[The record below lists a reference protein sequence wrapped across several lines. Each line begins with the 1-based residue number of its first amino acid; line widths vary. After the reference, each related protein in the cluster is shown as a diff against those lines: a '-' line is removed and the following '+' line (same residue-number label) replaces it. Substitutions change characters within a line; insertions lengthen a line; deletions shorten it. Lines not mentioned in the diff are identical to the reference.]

1 MKISV
6 FKDLFKSKEVPYIV
20 DLEKIIQR
28 IKVGKSKDVI
38 DKIRSSKN
46 KELKT
51 ALKNTLPS
59 ILFAGE
65 FSQRNSNS
73 LVNHSGLMVVDFD
86 GYPSK
91 EDMAANLELL
101 KQNNH
106 FILLFISPSGGG
118 IKGVVKIPK
127 ATKETHVKYFKA
139 FHAAFKYD
147 HFDNSNCNVD
157 RVCFES
163 YDPDIYVNYDAVV
176 FEPEINDN
184 GYDRTERIPLLPI
197 DDEDKIISK
206 IMAFNWHKS
215 FVEGQRNSFVFDLAG
230 AFCEYGISQTT
241 ALGYIQ
247 NNVTYGDF
255 SDKECEAAIK
265 SAYRSR
271 KANTKFFEDYA
282 KIERIKVDLKKGK
295 IEVVKTH
302 KISEEAFDYI
312 SEEIESNQFWHINEK
327 GKVTVNPLKYKLF
340 LENNGYKKHFPNGGD
355 KPIFVYVNSNKV
367 EISNVNKIKD
377 FVLDFL
383 MSNHEIEVWNY
394 CAAYQNLFS
403 ENYLNMLDSI
413 DLMMLN
419 DTKEKSFIA
428 YQNGILE
435 ITKDEIKLVDYIDV
449 DGYVWSSHIL
459 PRDFVVIEENV
470 NDYSKFINNI
480 SNGDSLPF
488 EVTLGYLMSTYKNF
502 SNNKAV
508 ILNDEDISENPE
520 GGTGKGLIVQ
530 GIAQIRKTSILDGKQ
545 FDGKKSFAYQTVA
558 IDTRLLVFDDVRKNF
573 NFEDN
578 FSLVTEGLT
587 IERKGMDAI
596 KLNVHDSPKVI
607 ISTNY
612 AIKGEGNSHDRRRH
626 EIEIGKHYGK
636 HLTPEDDFGRQLFN
650 DWDLLEFQKFD
661 NYMVGCIQKFLKLGL
676 IKQNSKNIRLRKLIA
691 ETSMEFYEWVNDKDN
706 FPLNI
711 RNDKDVMF
719 TSFTN
724 EYQDYKKFLNRKT
737 FNRWISKYAGYL
749 DASFKQG
756 HSMSVRWYMIV
767 TKENLV
773 AEEALEDEL
782 QF

>member
-20 DLEKIIQR
+20 DLDKVIQR

-38 DKIRSSKN
+38 NQIRQAET

-86 GYPSK
+86 GYPSN
-91 EDMAANLELL
+91 EVMLENFDLL
-101 KQNNH
+101 KQNQH
-106 FILLFISPSGGG
+106 FITLFISPSGAG
-118 IKGVVKIPK
+118 IKGVVKIPI
-127 ATKETHVKYFKA
+127 ATKETHIKYFKA
-139 FHAAFKYD
+139 FNNQFKYD
-147 HFDNSNCNVD
+147 FFDISNCNVD

-163 YDPDIYVNYDAVV
+163 YDPNIYVNYDATV
-176 FEPEINDN
+176 FEPVISDN
-184 GYDRTERIPLLPI
+184 GYDRIERVPVIPI

-206 IMAFNWHKS
+206 IMAFNWSKD
-215 FVEGQRNSFVFDLAG
+215 FVEGQRNAFVFDLAS
-230 AFCEYGISQTT
+230 AFCEYGITQST
-241 ALGYIQ
+241 AIGYIQ
-247 NNVTYGDF
+247 NNVTHGDF
-255 SDKECEAAIK
+255 SERECETAVK
-265 SAYRSR
+265 SAYKTRQFNS
-271 KANTKFFEDYA
+271 KFFEDYT
-282 KIERIKVDLKKGK
+282 KIDRIKVDLKKGK
-295 IEVVKTH
+295 SEVIKTH
-302 KISEEAFDYI
+302 KITEEVYDSI
-312 SEEIESNQFWHINEK
+312 SEEIESDQFWYVNEK
-327 GKVTVNPLKYKLF
+327 GKVSVNPLRYKLF
-340 LENNGYKKHFPNGGD
+340 LENNGYKKHFPNGGE
-355 KPIFVYVNSNKV
+355 KPLFVYVNSNKV

-383 MSNHEIEVWNY
+383 MDNHEIDVWNY
-394 CAAYQNLFS
+394 CAAYQNLFT
-403 ENYLNMLDSI
+403 ENYLSMLDSI

-435 ITKDEIKLVDYIDV
+435 ITKHEVKLIDYIDV

-459 PRDFVVIEENV
+459 DRDWVLIENNE

-480 SNGDSLPF
+480 SNGDSLPIQT
-488 EVTLGYLMSTYKNF
+488 TLGYLLSTYKNF

-530 GIAQIRKTSILDGKQ
+530 GVAQIRKTSILDGKQ

-612 AIKGEGNSHDRRRH
+612 AIKGAGNSHDRRRH

-636 HLTPEDDFGRQLFN
+636 HLTPEDDFKRQLFN
-650 DWDLLEFQKFD
+650 DWDLIEFQKFD
-661 NYMVGCIQKFLKLGL
+661 NYMVGCIQNFLKLGL
-676 IKQNSKNIRLRKLIA
+676 VKQNSKNINLRKFIA
-691 ETSMEFYEWVNDKDN
+691 ETSMELYEWINDKEN

-711 RNDKDVMF
+711 RNDKDVIF
-719 TSFTN
+719 HNFTN

-737 FNRWISKYAGYL
+737 FNRWITKYAGFI
-749 DASFKQG
+749 DAKFTQG
-756 HSMSVRWYMIV
+756 HSISTRWAMII
-767 TKENLV
+767 TQESLV
-773 AEEALEDEL
+773 LDEIESDGL